1 MGDSRSYEE
10 IIEDAKDKQKML
22 LKNYLKITAPY

>member
-10 IIEDAKDKQKML
+10 IIEDAKDKQKNAIKEL
-22 LKNYLKITAPY
+22 SKITAPY